1 MADEIQEWQQLH
13 DQAMRF
19 AAFAAKKVATLKA
32 VRKERMRSSHL
43 RIVGVFIGGV
53 GLAAAAVRAVTNQPR
68 ATLAGL
74 AIGTAGGFGGA
85 SIACADDGARSR
97 EARPAPTIQV
107 PDPRNPYQPPPV
119 SRLRAP
125 PIASPTPSPTQVPT
139 TSPPMIR
146 IPTTKLPEPLRTTI
160 PTPPAHVG
168 PPGDAVPTPPTR
180 PPRPPRP
187 PGPPVETVRCVLC
200 LSIVL
205 KILG

>member
-13 DQAMRF
+13 DRAMRF
-19 AAFAAKKVATLKA
+19 AAYAARQVATLKA

-43 RIVGVFIGGV
+43 RIVGVFLGGV
-53 GLAAAAVRAVTNQPR
+53 GLAASAVRALTSQPR

-107 PDPRNPYQPPPV
+107 PDPRSPSRPPPV

-125 PIASPTPSPTQVPT
+125 PIASRPPSPTQVPAT
-139 TSPPMIR
+139 PLPTIR
-146 IPTTKLPEPLRTTI
+146 IPTTTLPEPLRTTV

-168 PPGDAVPTPPTR
+168 PPSDVVPPPTR

-187 PGPPVETVRCVLC
+187 PGPPEDTVRCVLC
-200 LSIVL
+200 LSVVL
-205 KILG
+205 RILG